1 MVVVAA
7 GEAENP
13 RRNMPKA
20 IRRVFWRLLFF
31 YVLGALA
38 IGVLVPYNDANLLTA
53 EGNGAAGAAQS
64 PWVIAI
70 TRAQI
75 KVLPSIINAVVLTSA
90 TSSANAYLYSGSRYL
105 FSLAQI
111 GQAPRFLLRCTDK

>member
-7 GEAENP
+7 GEAEDP

-20 IRRVFWRLLFF
+20 IRRVFWRILFF

-38 IGVLVPYNDANLLTA
+38 IGVLVPYNDDRLLQA
-53 EGNGAAGAAQS
+53 QAVGAAGVAQS

-70 TRAQI
+70 NRAQI
-75 KVLPSIINAVVLTSA
+75 KALPSIVNAVVLTSA

-105 FSLAQI
+105 FSLAQL
-111 GQAPRFLLRCTDK
+111 GQAPRFLLQCSNK